1 MFRNELGPS
10 SPSQKKRYHFSD
22 RDGVSLITEDYHN
35 IGVPTPDDSNRDGD
49 FRAH

>member
-1 MFRNELGPS
+1 MKSWPIVAVPKTKL
-10 SPSQKKRYHFSD
+10 YHFSD

-35 IGVPTPDDSNRDGD
+35 IGVPTPNDSNRDGD